1 MRQPE
6 LHLFAVYLRA
16 GLQLREA
23 DQRLRQPELHL
34 RVLHLRAGLQLRV
47 LIHGP
52 GFLGVP
58 GNPARIRR
66 D

>member
-6 LHLFAVYLRA
+6 LHLFALYLRA
-16 GLQLREA
+16 GLQLRHAE
-23 DQRLRQPELHL
+23 QRLRQPELHL

-47 LIHGP
+47 LSPPPILSG
-52 GFLGVP
+52 P
-58 GNPARIRR
+58 GNPTGLRR